1 MKKLL
6 LIFIVLTLSS
16 ISSLDAQI
24 LNFNKR
30 TLQNDSVKWLGQIN
44 VFFNAIAQEVTVANK
59 GYNFDVVRKLNK
71 HSVMAIS
78 KLSFATS
85 DSEILLSDGY
95 AHVRGV
101 FNRNNK
107 FSEEVFGQIQYNAIR
122 GLDDRN
128 LIGAGVRYLLFNEEK
143 YGMLVGVGF
152 IQEWENW
159 TYNEIQTSTSLLKT
173 SNYISFYGD
182 VNEQFHFNVISY
194 YQASLNSIFNPRLS
208 LEINLNLEITE
219 KLKFTS
225 SVTIYYDNKPVVPI
239 DNYVMKF
246 KNGLGY
252 RF

>member
-1 MKKLL
+1 MMS
-6 LIFIVLTLSS
+6 IVLFVLIGNLSN
-16 ISSLDAQI
+16 AQI

-30 TLQNDSVKWLGQIN
+30 ALQNDSVKWLGQIN
-44 VFFNAIAQEVTVANK
+44 IFFNAIAQEVTVANM
-59 GYNFDVVRKLNK
+59 GYNFDVIRKFKK
-71 HSVMAIS
+71 HSAMGIS
-78 KLSFATS
+78 KLSFARS
-85 DSEILLSDGY
+85 NSETLLSDGY
-95 AHVRGV
+95 VHVRGV

-128 LIGAGVRYLLFNEEK
+128 LLGVGLRYLLLDKEK
-143 YGMLVGVGF
+143 YGILAGVGV

-159 TYNEIQTSTSLLKT
+159 TYNEVLTSTSILKS

-194 YQASLNSIFNPRLS
+194 FQAPLSSIFNPRVS
-208 LEINLNLEITE
+208 LEINLNLKITE

-225 SVTIYYDNKPVVPI
+225 SFTLYYDNKPVVPI
-239 DNYVMKF
+239 DNYVLKF

>member
-6 LIFIVLTLSS
+6 LIFIVFIFS
-16 ISSLDAQI
+16 INNINAQI
-24 LNFNKR
+24 LNFNKGA
-30 TLQNDSVKWLGQIN
+30 LQNDSVKWLGQVN
-44 VFFNAIAQEVTVANK
+44 VFFNAIAQEVTVANM
-59 GYNFDVVRKLNK
+59 GYNFDVIRKFNK

-78 KLSFATS
+78 KLSFASS
-85 DSEILLSDGY
+85 DSETLLSDGY

-107 FSEEVFGQIQYNAIR
+107 FSEEVFGQTQYNAIR
-122 GLDDRN
+122 GLNDRN
-128 LIGAGVRYLLFNEEK
+128 LLGAGLRYLVFDKDK
-143 YGMLVGVGF
+143 YGMLIGVGL

-159 TYNEIQTSTSLLKT
+159 THNEVQTSTSLLKT

-182 VNEQFHFNVISY
+182 VNEQFHFNIISY
-194 YQASLNSIFNPRLS
+194 YQAPLSSLLNPRVS
-208 LEINLNLEITE
+208 LETNLNLKITE

-225 SVTIYYDNKPVVPI
+225 SFTIYYDDKPVVPI
-239 DNYVMKF
+239 DNYVLKF

>member
-1 MKKLL
+1 MKKIATLV
-6 LIFIVLTLSS
+6 IFIMSIGILSN
-16 ISSLDAQI
+16 AQI

-30 TLQNDSVKWLGQIN
+30 ALQNDSVKWLGQVN
-44 VFFNAIAQEVTVANK
+44 VFFNAISQEITVSDM
-59 GYNFDVVRKLNK
+59 GYNFDVVRKFDK

-78 KLSFATS
+78 KLSFASS
-85 DSEILLSDGY
+85 DGEILLSDGY

-107 FSEEVFGQIQYNAIR
+107 FSEEVFGQTQYNAIR

-128 LIGAGVRYLLFNEEK
+128 LLGIGVRYLVFDKEK
-143 YGMLVGVGF
+143 YGILVGVGF

-159 TYNEIQTSTSLLKT
+159 TYNEMLTSKSLLKT

-182 VNEQFHFNVISY
+182 VNEQFNFNVISY

-208 LEINLNLEITE
+208 LEINLNLKITE

-225 SVTIYYDNKPVVPI
+225 SVTIDYDNKPVVPI